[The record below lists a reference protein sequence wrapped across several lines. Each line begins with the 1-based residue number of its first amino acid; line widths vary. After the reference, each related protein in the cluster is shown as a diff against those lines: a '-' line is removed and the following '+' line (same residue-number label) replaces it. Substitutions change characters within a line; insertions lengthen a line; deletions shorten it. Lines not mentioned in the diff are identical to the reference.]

1 MKKALLAALTFVVVG
16 FLLVNSTFAM
26 PNLETVFAFVK
37 ELGETFGLPEPGGE
51 FVNVALLSDN
61 TPQQLY
67 PGGSASRTT
76 RVENQGS
83 GNVYF
88 RLVYAVQNN
97 PDSWDKL
104 TISFDAEGY
113 AQSSWQDITIGTT
126 PYKMMVFTYPKE
138 LPASQTSPP
147 VTLSIAMDSSMTSAE
162 LDNYRSD
169 FIQTQV
175 LAIDPTPFTDAGYT
189 TAQAALDMAL
199 PLKTLNPF

>member
-1 MKKALLAALTFVVVG
+1 MKKALLAALTFIVVG

-26 PNLETVFAFVK
+26 PNLETVFATVA
-37 ELGETFGLPEPGGE
+37 ELLDKASPEPGSE
-51 FVNVALLSDN
+51 TINVALVSDN

-67 PGGSASRTT
+67 PGGSASRTSC
-76 RVENQGS
+76 VENQGT

-88 RLVYAVQNN
+88 RLVYAVQHN

-104 TISFDAEGY
+104 TISFVADGY
-113 AQSSWQDITIGTT
+113 EQSSWQDITIGTT
-126 PYKMMVFTYPKE
+126 PYKMMVFTYPQE

-175 LAIDPTPFTDAGYT
+175 LAIDPTPFTEKGYT
-189 TAQAALDMAL
+189 TVHAALDMAL

>member
-1 MKKALLAALTFVVVG
+1 MKKALLAALTFIVVG
-16 FLLVNSTFAM
+16 FLLVNSTFAL
-26 PNLETVFAFVK
+26 PNLETVFATVAALLEDAF
-37 ELGETFGLPEPGGE
+37 PEPGGE
-51 FVNVALLSDN
+51 TINVALVSDN

-67 PGGSASRTT
+67 PGGSASRTSC
-76 RVENQGS
+76 VENQGT

-88 RLVYAVQNN
+88 RLVYAVQHN
-97 PDSWDKL
+97 PDSGDKL

-113 AQSSWQDITIGTT
+113 VQSSWQDITIGTT
-126 PYKMMVFTYPKE
+126 PYKMMVFTYPRE

-175 LAIDPTPFTDAGYT
+175 LAIDPTPFTEKDCT
-189 TAQAALDMAL
+189 TAQAALDVAL